1 MSQSGL
7 PPVRAEGRGQVESP
21 VSRVVADYGFH
32 YAEFLSRGLAPD
44 EADRLAR
51 AVVARDTTPSKE

>member
-1 MSQSGL
+1 
-7 PPVRAEGRGQVESP
+7 VRAEGRGQVEAP